1 MSTESSIID
10 LLYDML
16 DQQPGNVYILE
27 RIIEAWESK
36 NERGPARETASQLLQ
51 LDPDNAVARLC
62 LQERRDTIRAAS
74 SSSSSNGVKGRKQA
88 QPRKTSTPASTS
100 RSTDLLGDYKQ
111 LMLEAEHL
119 KHELSSIMQ
128 LSRLQ
133 GIEECQEAMANLGYI
148 SRGEIS
154 KAIHSLQPVSVR
166 ESARNVAANRDKAQE
181 LLVQDFEAVIA
192 WASSQETP
200 VSLESIRD
208 RLVKRR
214 TLLDAA
220 LPKNMARY
228 TTDALALVERK
239 HLKKKYVNSET
250 MLGDKVEEIPTKN
263 FFVSEDNYAWDM
275 EELVQALAVNDGV
288 MRNPLSKEMFTE
300 ADIRNIL
307 SHPLGVR
314 LKPIQL
320 AQNQLKQG
328 VRAETIRRV
337 EALGSILLADQTENA
352 APSRSA
358 TDEFLAYMATLPDNE
373 RNTINSLKI
382 PARDKLNGQPYD
394 YTIGQSVKDAKSNL
408 TCFHKVGDFLSQAAQ
423 ALKD

>member
-1 MSTESSIID
+1 MSTEPSIID
-10 LLYDML
+10 VLYDRL
-16 DQQPGNVYILE
+16 DQQPGSVYILE
-27 RIIEAWESK
+27 RIIEAWESRQ
-36 NERGPARETASQLLQ
+36 EI
-51 LDPDNAVARLC
+51 DPGNGVARLC
-62 LQERRDTIRAAS
+62 LQAGRDTIRAAS
-74 SSSSSNGVKGRKQA
+74 SSSGNNGVQRRKQA
-88 QPRKTSTPASTS
+88 QPRKTSTPVSTS
-100 RSTDLLGDYKQ
+100 KNTDLLDDYKQ
-111 LMLEAEHL
+111 LVLDAEHL
-119 KHELSSIMQ
+119 KHELSGIMQ
-128 LSRLQ
+128 LSGLQ
-133 GIEECQEAMANLGYI
+133 GIEECQEAMTNLGHI

-166 ESARNVAANRDKAQE
+166 ESARNIAANRGKAQK

-192 WASSQETP
+192 WASSQETST
-200 VSLESIRD
+200 SLESIRD
-208 RLVKRR
+208 RLVKRK

-220 LPKNMARY
+220 LPENMARY
-228 TTDALALVERK
+228 IADALALVERK

-250 MLGDKVEEIPTKN
+250 MLGDKVEDISAEN

-275 EELVQALAVNDGV
+275 EELAQALAVNDGV

-320 AQNQLKQG
+320 AQSQLKQG

-358 TDEFLAYMATLPDNE
+358 TDEFLAYMATLPENE
-373 RNTINSLKI
+373 QNTINSLKI

-423 ALKD
+423 TLKNQ

>member
-1 MSTESSIID
+1 
-10 LLYDML
+10 
-16 DQQPGNVYILE
+16 
-27 RIIEAWESK
+27 
-36 NERGPARETASQLLQ
+36 
-51 LDPDNAVARLC
+51 
-62 LQERRDTIRAAS
+62 
-74 SSSSSNGVKGRKQA
+74 
-88 QPRKTSTPASTS
+88 
-100 RSTDLLGDYKQ
+100 
-111 LMLEAEHL
+111 MLEAEHL
-119 KHELSSIMQ
+119 KHELSGIMQ
-128 LSRLQ
+128 LSGLQ
-133 GIEECQEAMANLGYI
+133 GIDECQEAVTNLGHI

-220 LPKNMARY
+220 LPENMARY

-250 MLGDKVEEIPTKN
+250 MLGDKVEEIPAEN

-320 AQNQLKQG
+320 AQSQLKQG

-373 RNTINSLKI
+373 QNTINSLKI

-408 TCFHKVGDFLSQAAQ
+408 TCFHKVFCSLTIVASCANT
-423 ALKD
+423 LV